1 MNPIDDDGQD
11 GHRQNGASGPPP
23 EGSPQDSRPDD
34 RDELQLASLLGLT
47 ARDSAPPDRV
57 FRRRLRAESAAAFL
71 AHAASYRHVN
81 LDTDIHPQI
90 GILVSSRMLDRAR
103 ILGAAMR
110 VAYIISA
117 AMPDILARAPMRCG
131 KTELTLALP
140 PDLAALGSEKLQSR
154 LRQLARLIG
163 REPRIVV

>member
-1 MNPIDDDGQD
+1 MNGPIQD
-11 GHRQNGASGPPP
+11 
-23 EGSPQDSRPDD
+23 
-34 RDELQLASLLGLT
+34 L
-47 ARDSAPPDRV
+47 PDRFLVQVLGERINRRPATGMHGLFRDRFRKHFV
-57 FRRRLRAESAAAFL
+57 FGVDHPDRAFL
-71 AHAASYRHVN
+71 ALAASYRHVN
-81 LDTDIHPQI
+81 LDTDIHPHI

-117 AMPDILARAPMRCG
+117 AMPDILARVPMRCG
-131 KTELTLALP
+131 KTELTLTLP

-163 REPRIVV
+163 REPKIAVAG